1 MITKEN
7 FQAYLLDKAEG
18 ILSDKGKE
26 ELDKFFKLNPELK
39 PEEDEY
45 DSNCK
50 LFTESYICYPN
61 QEELLHNNRK
71 AIPFIIRYSSIAA
84 SVALLITITITIT
97 ILFINTNNKDEFSN
111 KIAQTTTNR
120 IKKQIEKKPLPL
132 KIDKPIVRKK
142 TLNYQSSDFH
152 LPQEKEVVNNTQEAP
167 TISLITRNIKE
178 APIDTL
184 NIISNNLIVY
194 IDKIENEKKIDTI
207 YIYTNKL
214 CSYEKTLPNNP
225 ILMLG
230 YSIKELFANK

>member
-39 PEEDEY
+39 PVEDEY

-61 QEELLHNNRK
+61 QEDLLHNKRK

-84 SVALLITITITIT
+84 SVALLITII

-111 KIAQTTTNR
+111 KISQTTTNR
-120 IKKQIEKKPLPL
+120 IKKQIEKKSLPL
-132 KIDKPIVRKK
+132 KIDKPIVSKK
-142 TLNYQSSDFH
+142 TLILQLPDFY
-152 LPQEKEVVNNTQEAP
+152 LPQEKEVANNTQEAP

-178 APIDTL
+178 AHIDTL
-184 NIISNNLIVY
+184 TIISNNLIVY

-207 YIYTNKL
+207 CIYTNQL
-214 CSYEKTLPNNP
+214 CSYEKTLPNNH
-225 ILMLG
+225 ILMLK
-230 YSIKELFANK
+230 YSIKELFAKK

>member
-50 LFTESYICYPN
+50 LFTESYICYPK
-61 QEELLHNNRK
+61 QEDLLHNKRK

-84 SVALLITITITIT
+84 SVALLITIT

-120 IKKQIEKKPLPL
+120 IKKQIERKSLPL
-132 KIDKPIVRKK
+132 KIYKPIVSKK
-142 TLNYQSSDFH
+142 TLILQLPDFY

-167 TISLITRNIKE
+167 TISLITKNIKE
-178 APIDTL
+178 VPIDTL

-194 IDKIENEKKIDTI
+194 VDKIEKEKKIDTI
-207 YIYTNKL
+207 CIYTNKL

-225 ILMLG
+225 TPLPSKIT
-230 YSIKELFANK
+230 IKKLFIQST